1 MSPAAAQQDA
11 GRGPRSGCGCWGSG
25 REGASFQGSPV
36 GAGHRPCAR
45 PVHGLR
51 PSHAL
56 AFDSCPRPPHGTC
69 RRHGAPRP
77 RVTVRSTASA
87 SLRSPA
93 QDTLQTPEQAR
104 RGPRGDGSGPGL
116 GWLCTW
122 SSLALDTPAPPP
134 HPGRLGLF
142 TLGVTRWEVARSLGG
157 APRVACGRGRSGAS
171 AVRFQGPSGDWGL
184 GLPSAG
190 FGEVAL
196 RGVTCSAGALQALL
210 PQQLPVPVE
219 LPPPLLLLSPLPSG
233 AALPGSPA
241 CPSPAARREWQL
253 LRCPLQGPGAVG
265 GPSPGVKFLQLPS
278 GRSGHRVTL
287 GGLRPPRHPP

>member
-56 AFDSCPRPPHGTC
+56 AFDSCPQPPHGTC
-69 RRHGAPRP
+69 CRHGAPRP
-77 RVTVRSTASA
+77 RVTVGSTASA

-122 SSLALDTPAPPP
+122 SSLALDTPAPLP

-142 TLGVTRWEVARSLGG
+142 TPGVTRWEVARSLGG

-171 AVRFQGPSGDWGL
+171 AVCFQGPSGDWGL

-196 RGVTCSAGALQALL
+196 IGVTCSAGALRALL
-210 PQQLPVPVE
+210 SQQLPVPVE

-233 AALPGSPA
+233 AALPRSRPA
-241 CPSPAARREWQL
+241 PA
-253 LRCPLQGPGAVG
+253 
-265 GPSPGVKFLQLPS
+265 LQLAAS
-278 GRSGHRVTL
+278 GSSCAALFRAPGRWGARAL
-287 GGLRPPRHPP
+287 G